1 MWDEP
6 ISGRDQTGR
15 SIRSAATRRTIGKF
29 VSIAVLRVAA
39 RNVYNL
45 STTVTPHRMQND
57 RLSDEY
63 GERLLS
69 DGTTKIYDLKNDDAW
84 IISDTA
90 ISLKDENGER
100 NRSGD
105 SR

>member
-1 MWDEP
+1 
-6 ISGRDQTGR
+6 
-15 SIRSAATRRTIGKF
+15 
-29 VSIAVLRVAA
+29 
-39 RNVYNL
+39 
-45 STTVTPHRMQND
+45 MQND

-63 GERLLS
+63 GERLPS

-90 ISLKDENGER
+90 ISLKDETGER